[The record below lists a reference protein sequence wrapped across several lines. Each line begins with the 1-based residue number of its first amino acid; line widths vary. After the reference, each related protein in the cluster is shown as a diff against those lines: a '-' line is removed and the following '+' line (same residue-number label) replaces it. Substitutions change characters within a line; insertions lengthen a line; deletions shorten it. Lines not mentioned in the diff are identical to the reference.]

1 MLIPISFKTEALKIL
16 IQSCSKNS
24 IAPTQVKL
32 NIPRLTLGELA
43 QLDRDRIVNTK
54 ILV

>member
-1 MLIPISFKTEALKIL
+1 MLIPISCKTEALKIL

-32 NIPRLTLGELA
+32 NIPQLTLGELA
-43 QLDRDRIVNTK
+43 QLDGHGTVNTK